1 MKLQSKPRLLMM
13 IRIMLLTVYIY
24 ALNRKARPSRAGI
37 YFRLSSCFHRE
48 IMYRSVIPK
57 ARRPSGRKRLI
68 LEKLFQG
75 CRLFVLLSFG
85 AYDSQLYEVITRPSM
100 YEMYFCFMQNA
111 LATWQLV
118 WSVYDCIYLFSFQC
132 YDSWRS
138 LSSSSE

>member
-24 ALNRKARPSRAGI
+24 ALNRKARPSRVGI

-75 CRLFVLLSFG
+75 CSSLCYCHLVPMTHSFMKSLHGPQCMKCTFALCRMHWPRGSLFGQCMTAF
-85 AYDSQLYEVITRPSM
+85 
-100 YEMYFCFMQNA
+100 
-111 LATWQLV
+111 
-118 WSVYDCIYLFSFQC
+118 IYSAFSAMTAGVA
-132 YDSWRS
+132 
-138 LSSSSE
+138 